1 MTRRNEKGAIANC
14 KLQIA
19 NCELTGSQH
28 SVTSNFKFAICNL
41 QFAILLVAALSVP
54 AVLTAQDA
62 PPPNK
67 PNLANDQD
75 SIKARYKR
83 FNLTLQQMAEI
94 LRKQDPERADLLFR
108 ALGKSQE
115 TRIEDQMNLIF
126 SLLNKEQ
133 PQLGEAIDRQEELV
147 GQLKNLLDLL
157 QSEDRRSEI
166 EKEKLRLQ
174 ELLKDINKLIG
185 KEKDIRAGTERG
197 DDTKKLAEKQ
207 GDAAKQAD
215 QLGKKID
222 KQDAE
227 KNGEANP
234 DSKTQKP
241 GSKSDDSK
249 SGEQK
254 PDDKNPKPDGNEKK
268 TDKSDKPSDDKKADD
283 GKKPEDG
290 KPSDMNK
297 SDKNGEKGDKS
308 KDGSKP
314 QKPSD
319 PKSDKNQQGK
329 PKDGSPD
336 DQPMPMPDGQQ
347 PKDGQQPDSEQ
358 NQQPDSKK
366 QKTPGRKQ
374 LEESRDAMQRAIEEL
389 KKQQPDNASKEQ
401 DDAIRK
407 LMEAKEKIE
416 EILRQLREEEQKL
429 MLAALEARFKK
440 MLAAQLIIYHDTVR
454 LSKAGESEKASA
466 QARAVKLSQ
475 GEQEILID
483 ADKALILLKEEGSSI
498 AFPES
503 VAGIR
508 QDVQNLVGW
517 LRDAKVGELTQAVE
531 KDVIEALEELIEAL
545 QKEME
550 KSDEDKKKQQQQ
562 QQQDQEQSQPLVD
575 QLAELKMLRS
585 LQLRVNRRT
594 KQLSRTFEGEQATQ
608 EEAVQQLQQLSGRQS
623 RIQQAASDLVKG
635 KNK

>member
-1 MTRRNEKGAIANC
+1 MTKPSEKCRVQSAKCKVHVVHPRRSHFALCTLHSSLCTTAVAIIVG
-14 KLQIA
+14 LSLIGIA
-19 NCELTGSQH
+19 VGQEPT
-28 SVTSNFKFAICNL
+28 
-41 QFAILLVAALSVP
+41 
-54 AVLTAQDA
+54 
-62 PPPNK
+62 PPPSK

-197 DDTKKLAEKQ
+197 EDTKKLAEKQ

-227 KNGEANP
+227 KNGEATPDSKNQNP
-234 DSKTQKP
+234 DSK
-241 GSKSDDSK
+241 SDDAK
-249 SGEQK
+249 NGEQK
-254 PDDKNPKPDGNEKK
+254 PDDKNPKPDGDEKK

-283 GKKPEDG
+283 GKKPEDS

-297 SDKNGEKGDKS
+297 SDKNGEKGDKP

-314 QKPSD
+314 QKPSEE
-319 PKSDKNQQGK
+319 KSDKNQKGK

-336 DQPMPMPDGQQ
+336 SQPMPMPDGQQ

-358 NQQPDSKK
+358 NQQSDPKK

-440 MLAAQLIIYHDTVR
+440 MLAAQLMIYHDTVR

-475 GEQEILID
+475 SEQEILID

-550 KSDEDKKKQQQQ
+550 KSDDDKKKQQQQ

-594 KQLSRTFEGEQATQ
+594 KQLGRTFEGEQATQ

>member
-1 MTRRNEKGAIANC
+1 MRPTSDKCRVKSANC
-14 KLQIA
+14 KVHVVHLHRSHFA
-19 NCELTGSQH
+19 LCTLH
-28 SVTSNFKFAICNL
+28 S
-41 QFAILLVAALSVP
+41 ALCSAFI
-54 AVLTAQDA
+54 AVLALLPQINVAVCQEPA
-62 PPPNK
+62 PPQTK

-197 DDTKKLAEKQ
+197 DDTKKLADKQ

-215 QLGKKID
+215 QLGQKID

-227 KNGEANP
+227 KNGEATP
-234 DSKTQKP
+234 DSKNQKP
-241 GSKSDDSK
+241 SSKSDDAK
-249 SGEQK
+249 NGEQK
-254 PDDKNPKPDGNEKK
+254 PEDKNSKPDGDDKQ
-268 TDKSDKPSDDKKADD
+268 TDKSDKPSDDKKPEE

-290 KPSDMNK
+290 KPSGMNK
-297 SDKNGEKGDKS
+297 SDKKGDKP

-319 PKSDKNQQGK
+319 QKADKNQQGK
-329 PKDGSPD
+329 PKDSSPD
-336 DQPMPMPDGQQ
+336 SQPMPMPDGQQ
-347 PKDGQQPDSEQ
+347 PKDDQQKDSDQ
-358 NQQPDSKK
+358 NQQSDPKK

-389 KKQQPDNASKEQ
+389 KKQQPENASKEQ

-594 KQLSRTFEGEQATQ
+594 KQLGRTFDGEQATQ

-623 RIQQAASDLVKG
+623 RIQQATSDLVKG

>member
-1 MTRRNEKGAIANC
+1 MRRTNDNWKMKTGKC
-14 KLQIA
+14 KKPER
-19 NCELTGSQH
+19 NGSRSIFH
-28 SVTSNFKFAICNL
+28 FPFSISHFSL
-41 QFAILLVAALSVP
+41 LLLVAFFVP
-54 AVLTAQDA
+54 AVLSAQEA
-62 PPPNK
+62 PSPSK

-227 KNGEANP
+227 KNGEATP
-234 DSKTQKP
+234 DSKNQKP
-241 GSKSDDSK
+241 GSKSEDSK
-249 SGEQK
+249 NGEQK
-254 PDDKNPKPDGNEKK
+254 PEDKNPKPDGDDKK
-268 TDKSDKPSDDKKADD
+268 TDKSDKPSDDKK
-283 GKKPEDG
+283 PEDS

-297 SDKNGEKGDKS
+297 SDKGGEKSDKPM
-308 KDGSKP
+308 DGSKP
-314 QKPSD
+314 
-319 PKSDKNQQGK
+319 PKSSDKKPQGK
-329 PKDGSPD
+329 PQEGSPD
-336 DQPMPMPDGQQ
+336 NPPMPMPDGKE
-347 PKDGQQPDSEQ
+347 PKEGQQPDSDQ
-358 NQQPDSKK
+358 NQQPDPKK

-389 KKQQPDNASKEQ
+389 KKKQPDNASKEQ

-466 QARAVKLSQ
+466 QAHAVKLSQ

-594 KQLSRTFEGEQATQ
+594 KQLGRTFEGEQATQ

-623 RIQQAASDLVKG
+623 RIQQATSDLVKG

>member
-1 MTRRNEKGAIANC
+1 VQSAKCKVWHRLSRLPHFALCTLHSALCTAFIAIVVW
-14 KLQIA
+14 LSH
-19 NCELTGSQH
+19 LG
-28 SVTSNFKFAICNL
+28 
-41 QFAILLVAALSVP
+41 VAVGQE
-54 AVLTAQDA
+54 TQ
-62 PPPNK
+62 PPPQK

-75 SIKARYKR
+75 AIKARYKR

-115 TRIEDQMNLIF
+115 TRIEDQMQLIYA
-126 SLLNKEQ
+126 LLNKEQ
-133 PQLGEAIDRQEELV
+133 PQLGEAIERQEELV
-147 GQLKNLLDLL
+147 AQLKNLLDLL

-166 EKEKLRLQ
+166 EKEKQRLQ
-174 ELLKDINKLIG
+174 DLLKDINKMIG
-185 KEKDIRAGTERG
+185 KEKDVRAGTERG
-197 DDTKKLAEKQ
+197 DDAKKLAGKQEDIAKDAEK
-207 GDAAKQAD
+207 
-215 QLGKKID
+215 LGQKID

-227 KNGEANP
+227 KNGEAPPNSKAQKP
-234 DSKTQKP
+234 DSKQGDQKNGDQKP
-241 GSKSDDSK
+241 SDK
-249 SGEQK
+249 
-254 PDDKNPKPDGNEKK
+254 DDKPMD
-268 TDKSDKPSDDKKADD
+268 DKSDKPADDKKPGDD
-283 GKKPEDG
+283 KNPDDKDG

-297 SDKNGEKGDKS
+297 SDKPTDC
-308 KDGSKP
+308 SKP
-314 QKPSD
+314 QDRDGKPSD
-319 PKSDKNQQGK
+319 QKPMPGK
-329 PKDGSPD
+329 PQDGKPMD
-336 DQPMPMPDGQQ
+336 GQPQEGQPMPMQDGDQKQDGQQ
-347 PKDGQQPDSEQ
+347 DD
-358 NQQPDSKK
+358 NQQQQDPKK

-389 KKQQPDNASKEQ
+389 KKQQRDDASKEQ
-401 DDAIRK
+401 DEAIKK

-454 LSKAGESEKASA
+454 LSKADPSEKASV

-475 GEQEILID
+475 AEQEVLID

-508 QDVQNLVGW
+508 QDVQTLVGW

-562 QQQDQEQSQPLVD
+562 QQQQQEQSQPLVD

-594 KQLSRTFEGEQATQ
+594 KQLSRTFEGEQAS
-608 EEAVQQLQQLSGRQS
+608 EAEAVQQLQQLSGRQA
-623 RIQQAASDLVKG
+623 RIQQATSDLVKG

>member
-1 MTRRNEKGAIANC
+1 
-14 KLQIA
+14 
-19 NCELTGSQH
+19 
-28 SVTSNFKFAICNL
+28 
-41 QFAILLVAALSVP
+41 
-54 AVLTAQDA
+54 
-62 PPPNK
+62 
-67 PNLANDQD
+67 
-75 SIKARYKR
+75 
-83 FNLTLQQMAEI
+83 MAEI

-115 TRIEDQMNLIF
+115 TRVEDQMQLIYA
-126 SLLNKEQ
+126 LLNKEQ
-133 PQLGEAIDRQEELV
+133 PQLGEAIERQEELV
-147 GQLKNLLDLL
+147 AQLKNLLDLL

-166 EKEKLRLQ
+166 EKEKQRLQ
-174 ELLKDINKLIG
+174 DLLKDINKMIG

-197 DDTKKLAEKQ
+197 DDTKKLAGKQQDLSKDAEK
-207 GDAAKQAD
+207 
-215 QLGKKID
+215 LGQKID

-227 KNGEANP
+227 KNGEAPPN
-234 DSKTQKP
+234 SKNQNAKPGDPKNGDKKPGDKDGKPMDDKPGDDKKPGDDQKP
-241 GSKSDDSK
+241 G
-249 SGEQK
+249 
-254 PDDKNPKPDGNEKK
+254 DDKNPE
-268 TDKSDKPSDDKKADD
+268 DKK
-283 GKKPEDG
+283 G
-290 KPSDMNK
+290 KPSDM
-297 SDKNGEKGDKS
+297 DKTGKP

-314 QKPSD
+314 Q
-319 PKSDKNQQGK
+319 DKDGK
-329 PKDGSPD
+329 PKDGKPQDGMPKDGKSQDGKPMD
-336 DQPMPMPDGQQ
+336 GQPQDGQPMPMQDGQQ
-347 PKDGQQPDSEQ
+347 QKDGQQD
-358 NQQPDSKK
+358 NQQQDDPKK

-389 KKQQPDNASKEQ
+389 KKQKRDDASKEQ
-401 DDAIRK
+401 DEAIRK

-454 LSKAGESEKASA
+454 LSKADPSEKSSV

-475 GEQEILID
+475 AEQEILID

-508 QDVQNLVGW
+508 QDVQTLVNW

-550 KSDEDKKKQQQQ
+550 KSDDDKKKKQQQQ
-562 QQQDQEQSQPLVD
+562 QQQQDQSQPLVD

-594 KQLSRTFEGEQATQ
+594 KQLSRTFDGEQAS
-608 EEAVQQLQQLSGRQS
+608 EAEAVQQLQQLSGRQA
-623 RIQQAASDLVKG
+623 RIQQATSDLVKG

>member
-1 MTRRNEKGAIANC
+1 MTRRNELVSRFAAKPVARRHQIGHWSLIIGHWLLLTVTLTVLPSIA
-14 KLQIA
+14 
-19 NCELTGSQH
+19 S
-28 SVTSNFKFAICNL
+28 
-41 QFAILLVAALSVP
+41 
-54 AVLTAQDA
+54 AQDA
-62 PPPNK
+62 PPPQK

-115 TRIEDQMNLIF
+115 SRVEDQMNLIF
-126 SLLNKEQ
+126 TLLNKEQ
-133 PQLGEAIDRQEELV
+133 PQLGEAIERQEELV
-147 GQLKNLLDLL
+147 SQLKNLLDLL

-166 EKEKLRLQ
+166 EKEKQRLQ
-174 ELLKDINKLIG
+174 DLLKDINKMIG
-185 KEKDIRAGTERG
+185 KEKDVRAGTERG
-197 DDTKKLAEKQ
+197 DDAKKLADKQSDIAKDTEK
-207 GDAAKQAD
+207 
-215 QLGKKID
+215 LGQKID

-227 KNGEANP
+227 KNGEADSSSKNQNP
-234 DSKTQKP
+234 N
-241 GSKSDDSK
+241 SKSDDPK
-249 SGEQK
+249 NGDQK
-254 PDDKNPKPDGNEKK
+254 PSDKDGKPMD
-268 TDKSDKPSDDKKADD
+268 DKSDKPGEDKKPGDDQKPGDDKKPQD
-283 GKKPEDG
+283 KDG

-297 SDKNGEKGDKS
+297 SDKP
-308 KDGSKP
+308 KDGSKSSDKND
-314 QKPSD
+314 KPSD
-319 PKSDKNQQGK
+319 QNQKPDKNQQSQ
-329 PKDGSPD
+329 PQDGQPQD
-336 DQPMPMPDGQQ
+336 GQPMPMPDGQKPQ
-347 PKDGQQPDSEQ
+347 DGPQDSQQQDDP
-358 NQQPDSKK
+358 KK

-374 LEESRDAMQRAIEEL
+374 LEESRDAMKRAIEEL
-389 KKQQPDNASKEQ
+389 KKQQRDEASKEQ
-401 DDAIRK
+401 DEAIRK
-407 LMEAKEKIE
+407 LMEAKDKIE

-454 LSKAGESEKASA
+454 LSKAGESEKATA

-475 GEQEILID
+475 SEQEVLID

-508 QDVQNLVGW
+508 QDVQTLVGW

-550 KSDEDKKKQQQQ
+550 KSDDDKRKQQQQ

-594 KQLSRTFEGEQATQ
+594 KQLGRTFEGEQATQ

-623 RIQQAASDLVKG
+623 RIQQATSDLVKG

>member
-1 MTRRNEKGAIANC
+1 
-14 KLQIA
+14 
-19 NCELTGSQH
+19 
-28 SVTSNFKFAICNL
+28 
-41 QFAILLVAALSVP
+41 LLLLFTFLSP
-54 AVLTAQDA
+54 AVSFSQETPPAQ
-62 PPPNK
+62 K

-75 SIKARYKR
+75 AIKARYKR

-115 TRIEDQMNLIF
+115 TRVEDQMQLIYA
-126 SLLNKEQ
+126 LLNKEQ
-133 PQLGEAIDRQEELV
+133 PQLGEAIERQEELV
-147 GQLKNLLDLL
+147 AQLKNLLDLL

-166 EKEKLRLQ
+166 EKEKQRLQ
-174 ELLKDINKLIG
+174 DLLKDINKMIG

-197 DDTKKLAEKQ
+197 DDTKKLAGKQQDLSKDAEK
-207 GDAAKQAD
+207 
-215 QLGKKID
+215 LGQKID

-227 KNGEANP
+227 KNGEAPPNSKNQNAKPGDPKNGDKKPGDKDGNP
-234 DSKTQKP
+234 MDDKPGDDKKPGDDQKP
-241 GSKSDDSK
+241 GDD
-249 SGEQK
+249 
-254 PDDKNPKPDGNEKK
+254 
-268 TDKSDKPSDDKKADD
+268 
-283 GKKPEDG
+283 KKPEDKEG
-290 KPSDMNK
+290 KPSDM
-297 SDKNGEKGDKS
+297 DKTGKP

-314 QKPSD
+314 Q
-319 PKSDKNQQGK
+319 DKDGK
-329 PKDGSPD
+329 PKDGKPQDGMPKDGKSQDGKPMD
-336 DQPMPMPDGQQ
+336 GKPQDGKPMDGQPQDGQPMPMQDGQQ
-347 PKDGQQPDSEQ
+347 QKDGQQD
-358 NQQPDSKK
+358 NQQQDDPKK

-389 KKQQPDNASKEQ
+389 KKQKRDDASKEQ
-401 DDAIRK
+401 DEAIRK

-454 LSKAGESEKASA
+454 LSKADPSEKSSV

-475 GEQEILID
+475 AEQEILID

-508 QDVQNLVGW
+508 QDVQTLVNW

-550 KSDEDKKKQQQQ
+550 KSDDDKKKKQQQQ
-562 QQQDQEQSQPLVD
+562 QQQQDQSQPLVD

-594 KQLSRTFEGEQATQ
+594 KQLSRTFDGEQAS
-608 EEAVQQLQQLSGRQS
+608 EAEAVQQLQQLSGRQA
-623 RIQQAASDLVKG
+623 RIQQATSDLVKG

>member
-1 MTRRNEKGAIANC
+1 MTRANEDRA
-14 KLQIA
+14 IA
-19 NCELTGSQH
+19 NCELASRRL
-28 SVTSNFKFAICNL
+28 SVFSSFKFAICNL
-41 QFAILLVAALSVP
+41 RFAILLLTSLVIP
-54 AVLTAQDA
+54 AIVSAQEA

-126 SLLNKEQ
+126 TLLNKEQ

-185 KEKDIRAGTERG
+185 KEKDIRAGTDRG
-197 DDTKKLAEKQ
+197 DDTKKLADKQ

-234 DSKTQKP
+234 DSKNQKP
-241 GSKSDDSK
+241 DSKSDDSK
-249 SGEQK
+249 NGEQK
-254 PDDKNPKPDGNEKK
+254 PDDKNPKSDGNEKK
-268 TDKSDKPSDDKKADD
+268 TDKSDKPPDDKKTDD

-297 SDKNGEKGDKS
+297 PDENGEKGDRP
-308 KDGSKP
+308 KDGAKP

-319 PKSDKNQQGK
+319 QKSDKNQQSK

-347 PKDGQQPDSEQ
+347 PKDDQQQDSDQ
-358 NQQPDSKK
+358 NQQSDPKK

-389 KKQQPDNASKEQ
+389 KKQKPDNASKEQ

-440 MLAAQLIIYHDTVR
+440 MLAAQLFIYHDTVR

-508 QDVQNLVGW
+508 QDVQNLVAW

-550 KSDEDKKKQQQQ
+550 KSDDDKKKQQQQ
-562 QQQDQEQSQPLVD
+562 QQEDQEQSPPLVD

-594 KQLSRTFEGEQATQ
+594 KQLGRTFDGEQATQ

-623 RIQQAASDLVKG
+623 RIQQATSDLVKG

>member
-1 MTRRNEKGAIANC
+1 MTKPSDKCRVQSAKCKVHVVHPRCSHFARCTLHSSLCTAFVAMIAG
-14 KLQIA
+14 
-19 NCELTGSQH
+19 LTLIGS
-28 SVTSNFKFAICNL
+28 
-41 QFAILLVAALSVP
+41 
-54 AVLTAQDA
+54 AVSQEPT
-62 PPPNK
+62 PPPSK

-234 DSKTQKP
+234 DSKSPKP
-241 GSKSDDSK
+241 DSKSDDSK
-249 SGEQK
+249 NGEQK
-254 PDDKNPKPDGNEKK
+254 PEDKNPKSDGDEKK
-268 TDKSDKPSDDKKADD
+268 TDKPSDDKKADD
-283 GKKPEDG
+283 GKKPED

-297 SDKNGEKGDKS
+297 SEKNGEKGDKP

-314 QKPSD
+314 PKPSD
-319 PKSDKNQQGK
+319 QKPDKNQQGK
-329 PKDGSPD
+329 PKDGPPD
-336 DQPMPMPDGQQ
+336 DQPMPMPEGQQ
-347 PKDGQQPDSEQ
+347 PKDSQQPDNEQ
-358 NQQPDSKK
+358 NQQPDPKK

-374 LEESRDAMQRAIEEL
+374 LEESREAMQRAIEEL
-389 KKQQPDNASKEQ
+389 KKQKPDNASKEQ

-575 QLAELKMLRS
+575 QIAELKMLRS

-594 KQLSRTFEGEQATQ
+594 KQLGRTFEGEQATQ
-608 EEAVQQLQQLSGRQS
+608 DEAVQQLQQLSGRQS
-623 RIQQAASDLVKG
+623 RIQQATSDLVKG

>member
-1 MTRRNEKGAIANC
+1 MKIEKCKMARRGRRRSIFHFPFSISH
-14 KLQIA
+14 LS
-19 NCELTGSQH
+19 LLFL
-28 SVTSNFKFAICNL
+28 VTLFL
-41 QFAILLVAALSVP
+41 P
-54 AVLTAQDA
+54 AVLNGQET
-62 PPPNK
+62 PPPQK

-75 SIKARYKR
+75 AIKARYKR

-115 TRIEDQMNLIF
+115 TRVEDQMQLIYA
-126 SLLNKEQ
+126 LLNKEQ
-133 PQLGEAIDRQEELV
+133 PQLGEAIERQEELV
-147 GQLKNLLDLL
+147 AQLKNLLDLL

-166 EKEKLRLQ
+166 EKEKQRLQ
-174 ELLKDINKLIG
+174 DLLKDINKMIG
-185 KEKDIRAGTERG
+185 KEKDVRAGTERG
-197 DDTKKLAEKQ
+197 DDSKKLASKQDEIAKDAEK
-207 GDAAKQAD
+207 
-215 QLGKKID
+215 LGQKID

-227 KNGEANP
+227 KNGEVPPN
-234 DSKTQKP
+234 SKAQ
-241 GSKSDDSK
+241 K
-249 SGEQK
+249 SGSESKDPQSGDQK
-254 PDDKNPKPDGNEKK
+254 PDDKKGKPG
-268 TDKSDKPSDDKKADD
+268 DDKKPGEEKNPEKDKKPSD
-283 GKKPEDG
+283 GKKPEDKEG

-297 SDKNGEKGDKS
+297 GDKP

-314 QKPSD
+314 QGKEGQPSD
-319 PKSDKNQQGK
+319 RKQEGK
-329 PKDGSPD
+329 PQDGKPMD
-336 DQPMPMPDGQQ
+336 GQPQDGQPMPMQDGDQKPQDQQDGQQ
-347 PKDGQQPDSEQ
+347 Q
-358 NQQPDSKK
+358 NDPKK

-389 KKQQPDNASKEQ
+389 KKQKRDDASKEQ
-401 DDAIRK
+401 DEAIKK

-454 LSKAGESEKASA
+454 LSKADPSEKASV
-466 QARAVKLSQ
+466 QARAVKLAQ

-508 QDVQNLVGW
+508 QDVQSLVGW

-562 QQQDQEQSQPLVD
+562 QQQQEQSQPLVD

-608 EEAVQQLQQLSGRQS
+608 EESVQQLQQLSGRQA
-623 RIQQAASDLVKG
+623 RIQQATSDLVKG

>member
-1 MTRRNEKGAIANC
+1 MKRRNKEC
-14 KLQIA
+14 KVQSAKCKVRQMMACLPHFALCTLHSSLCTVFVVLVVALFQIGDA
-19 NCELTGSQH
+19 VSQEP
-28 SVTSNFKFAICNL
+28 T
-41 QFAILLVAALSVP
+41 
-54 AVLTAQDA
+54 
-62 PPPNK
+62 PPPSK

-75 SIKARYKR
+75 AIRARYKR

-115 TRIEDQMNLIF
+115 SRVDDQMTLIF
-126 SLLNKEQ
+126 ALLNKEQ
-133 PQLGEAIDRQEELV
+133 PQLGEAIERQEDLV
-147 GQLKNLLDLL
+147 AQLKNLLDLL

-185 KEKDIRAGTERG
+185 KEKDIRVGTERG
-197 DDTKKLAEKQ
+197 DDTKKLSE
-207 GDAAKQAD
+207 KQAD
-215 QLGKKID
+215 LAKEANKLGQKID

-227 KNGEANP
+227 KNGEAAKP
-234 DSKTQKP
+234 DSKQGKP
-241 GSKSDDSK
+241 SD
-249 SGEQK
+249 K
-254 PDDKNPKPDGNEKK
+254 PKDGDPKPEDKK
-268 TDKSDKPSDDKKADD
+268 DADKSDKPED
-283 GKKPEDG
+283 GKKPDEDKKPKDKDG
-290 KPSDMNK
+290 DEKPSDMNK
-297 SDKNGEKGDKS
+297 ADKNGEKADKP
-308 KDGSKP
+308 KNGSKSP
-314 QKPSD
+314 MPSDQKPK
-319 PKSDKNQQGK
+319 PEKNQPGK

-336 DQPMPMPDGQQ
+336 SQPMPNEQKPQGEQQ
-347 PKDGQQPDSEQ
+347 PEDAQDQQEDQ
-358 NQQPDSKK
+358 KK

-389 KKQQPDNASKEQ
+389 KKQKRDDASKEQ

-454 LSKAGESEKASA
+454 LSKAGESEKSSV
-466 QARAVKLSQ
+466 QARAVKLAQ

-503 VAGIR
+503 VAGLR
-508 QDVQNLVGW
+508 QDVQTLVGW

-562 QQQDQEQSQPLVD
+562 QQEGEDSKPLVD
-575 QLAELKMLRS
+575 QIAELKTLRN

-594 KQLSRTFEGEQATQ
+594 KQLSRTFDGEQAS
-608 EEAVQQLQQLSGRQS
+608 EGEAVQQLQQLSGRQS
-623 RIQQAASDLVKG
+623 RIQQATSDLVKG

>member
-1 MTRRNEKGAIANC
+1 MTRANEKWAIANC

-19 NCELTGSQH
+19 IVLMT
-28 SVTSNFKFAICNL
+28 AI
-41 QFAILLVAALSVP
+41 FVP
-54 AVLTAQDA
+54 AVLVAQEA
-62 PPPNK
+62 PPPPSK

-197 DDTKKLAEKQ
+197 DDTKKLADKQ

-215 QLGKKID
+215 QLGQKID

-234 DSKTQKP
+234 DSQNQKP
-241 GSKSDDSK
+241 SSKSDDPK
-249 SGEQK
+249 NGEQK
-254 PDDKNPKPDGNEKK
+254 PDDKNSKPDGDEKK
-268 TDKSDKPSDDKKADD
+268 GDKSDKPSDDKKADE
-283 GKKPEDG
+283 GKKPEEG

-297 SDKNGEKGDKS
+297 PEKNGEKSDKP

-314 QKPSD
+314 QKPS
-319 PKSDKNQQGK
+319 KKNEQGK
-329 PKDGSPD
+329 PKEGSPD
-336 DQPMPMPDGQQ
+336 SQPMPDGQE
-347 PKDGQQPDSEQ
+347 PKDGQQPDSDQ
-358 NQQPDSKK
+358 NQPPDPKK
-366 QKTPGRKQ
+366 QATPGRKQ

-389 KKQQPDNASKEQ
+389 KKQKPDNASKEQ

-440 MLAAQLIIYHDTVR
+440 MLASQLIIYHDTVR

-503 VAGIR
+503 VASIR

-594 KQLSRTFEGEQATQ
+594 KQLSRTFDGEQATQ

-623 RIQQAASDLVKG
+623 RIQQATSDLVKG

>member
-1 MTRRNEKGAIANC
+1 MSRRNEVARRITVSHVSGRNVLHRRIGHWSLVVRHWCLLLGLLLIPAAN
-14 KLQIA
+14 L
-19 NCELTGSQH
+19 
-28 SVTSNFKFAICNL
+28 
-41 QFAILLVAALSVP
+41 
-54 AVLTAQDA
+54 AQES
-62 PPPNK
+62 PPPTK
-67 PNLANDQD
+67 PSLANDQD
-75 SIKARYKR
+75 AIRARYKR

-115 TRIEDQMNLIF
+115 ARIDDQMSLIF

-133 PQLGEAIDRQEELV
+133 PQLGEAIERQEELV
-147 GQLKNLLDLL
+147 NQLKTLLDLL

-166 EKEKLRLQ
+166 EKEKQRLQ
-174 ELLKDINKLIG
+174 DLLKDINKLIG
-185 KEKDIRAGTERG
+185 KEKDVRAGTERG
-197 DDTKKLAEKQ
+197 DDTQKLADKQ
-207 GDAAKQAD
+207 SDVSKQTE
-215 QLGKKID
+215 QLGQKID

-227 KNGEANP
+227 KNGEAAP
-234 DSKTQKP
+234 S
-241 GSKSDDSK
+241 SKSPKASSK
-249 SGEQK
+249 GNDGKSDEQK
-254 PDDKNPKPDGNEKK
+254 PDQQKPDKTDKPDEKK
-268 TDKSDKPSDDKKADD
+268 TNDPAQPKEDKPAENGDQKSDKPQQNSKS
-283 GKKPEDG
+283 PM
-290 KPSDMNK
+290 PSDSNQK
-297 SDKNGEKGDKS
+297 SH
-308 KDGSKP
+308 
-314 QKPSD
+314 
-319 PKSDKNQQGK
+319 KNQQGK
-329 PKDGSPD
+329 PQEGSP
-336 DQPMPMPDGQQ
+336 QNPPMPGDQQPDGQQ
-347 PKDGQQPDSEQ
+347 PEGDQQPQDPKQ
-358 NQQPDSKK
+358 

-389 KKQQPDNASKEQ
+389 KKQQRDNASKEQ
-401 DDAIRK
+401 DEAIRK

-454 LSKAGESEKASA
+454 LSKADESEKASV

-475 GEQEILID
+475 AEQDVLID
-483 ADKALILLKEEGSSI
+483 ADKALVLLKEEGSSI

-508 QDVQNLVGW
+508 QDVQTLVGW

-562 QQQDQEQSQPLVD
+562 PQNQEDSPPLVD

-594 KQLSRTFEGEQATQ
+594 KQLSRTFEGEQATDA
-608 EEAVQQLQQLSGRQS
+608 EVVQQLQQLSHRQA
-623 RIQQAASDLVKG
+623 RIQQATSDLVKG

>member
-1 MTRRNEKGAIANC
+1 MQRAIGNWKLKIENWKLTDGWSWISRNFQFSIF
-14 KLQIA
+14 
-19 NCELTGSQH
+19 
-28 SVTSNFKFAICNL
+28 NF
-41 QFAILLVAALSVP
+41 QFAMLLLAALFVP
-54 AVLTAQDA
+54 AVAFAQET

-67 PNLANDQD
+67 PSLANDQD
-75 SIKARYKR
+75 AIKARYKR

-115 TRIEDQMNLIF
+115 ARVEDQMNLIF
-126 SLLNKEQ
+126 TLLNKDQ
-133 PQLGEAIDRQEELV
+133 PQLGEAIERQEDLIA
-147 GQLKNLLDLL
+147 QLKNLLDLL

-185 KEKDIRAGTERG
+185 KEKDVRAGTERG
-197 DDTKKLAEKQ
+197 DDTKKLA
-207 GDAAKQAD
+207 GKQAELSKEAGK
-215 QLGKKID
+215 LGQKID

-227 KNGEANP
+227 KNGEVPPSDKN
-234 DSKTQKP
+234 QKP
-241 GSKSDDSK
+241 DSK
-249 SGEQK
+249 SGDPKKGDQK
-254 PDDKNPKPDGNEKK
+254 PDDKDGKPMD
-268 TDKSDKPSDDKKADD
+268 DKSDKPGDDKKPDED
-283 GKKPEDG
+283 KKPEDG
-290 KPSDMNK
+290 KQPDDGKPSDK
-297 SDKNGEKGDKS
+297 DKTDKS

-314 QKPSD
+314 QGSKPSD
-319 PKSDKNQQGK
+319 QNKKPDKSQQGK
-329 PKDGSPD
+329 PKDGQQDSP
-336 DQPMPMPDGQQ
+336 PMPMPEGQQKPDGQQ
-347 PKDGQQPDSEQ
+347 DD
-358 NQQPDSKK
+358 NQQPDDPKK

-389 KKQQPDNASKEQ
+389 KKQKRDDASKEQ
-401 DDAIRK
+401 DEAIKK
-407 LMEAKEKIE
+407 LMEAKEKIA

-440 MLAAQLIIYHDTVR
+440 MLAAQLMIYHDTVR
-454 LSKAGESEKASA
+454 LSKAGESEKASV
-466 QARAVKLSQ
+466 QARAIKLSQ
-475 GEQEILID
+475 VEQEILIE

-508 QDVQNLVGW
+508 QDVQSLVGW

-562 QQQDQEQSQPLVD
+562 QQQQQDQSQPLVD

-608 EEAVQQLQQLSGRQS
+608 EESVQQLQQLSGRQA
-623 RIQQAASDLVKG
+623 RIQQATSDLVKG

>member
-1 MTRRNEKGAIANC
+1 MTKPSEKYSVQCAKRKVHVVHPRCSHFALCTLHSSLGTAFVALIAG
-14 KLQIA
+14 LSLI
-19 NCELTGSQH
+19 GS
-28 SVTSNFKFAICNL
+28 
-41 QFAILLVAALSVP
+41 
-54 AVLTAQDA
+54 AVSQESA
-62 PPPNK
+62 PPPSK

-197 DDTKKLAEKQ
+197 DDTKKLADKQ
-207 GDAAKQAD
+207 TDAAKQTD

-227 KNGEANP
+227 KNGEAPP
-234 DSKTQKP
+234 DAKSPKP
-241 GSKSDDSK
+241 GSKSDEPKD
-249 SGEQK
+249 GAQK
-254 PDDKNPKPDGNEKK
+254 PEDKNSKP
-268 TDKSDKPSDDKKADD
+268 TDDKKTNE

-290 KPSDMNK
+290 KKEDDGKKPDEGKPSDMNK
-297 SDKNGEKGDKS
+297 PGEKGEKPN
-308 KDGSKP
+308 DGS
-314 QKPSD
+314 KPSD
-319 PKSDKNQQGK
+319 PKSDKKQQGK
-329 PKDGSPD
+329 PQDGSQD
-336 DQPMPMPDGQQ
+336 SQPMPMQDGQES
-347 PKDGQQPDSEQ
+347 KDGQQPNGDQ
-358 NQQPDSKK
+358 NQQPDPKK

-389 KKQQPDNASKEQ
+389 KKQKPDNASKEQ

-407 LMEAKEKIE
+407 LMEAKEKID

-454 LSKAGESEKASA
+454 LSKAGESEKATA

-575 QLAELKMLRS
+575 QIAELKMLRS

-594 KQLSRTFEGEQATQ
+594 KQLGRTFEGEQATQ

-623 RIQQAASDLVKG
+623 RIQQATSDLVKG

>member
-1 MTRRNEKGAIANC
+1 MTRANEKWAIANC

-19 NCELTGSQH
+19 IVLMT
-28 SVTSNFKFAICNL
+28 AI
-41 QFAILLVAALSVP
+41 FVP
-54 AVLTAQDA
+54 AVLVAREA
-62 PPPNK
+62 PPPPSK

-197 DDTKKLAEKQ
+197 DDTKKLADKQ

-215 QLGKKID
+215 QLGQKID

-234 DSKTQKP
+234 DSQNQKP
-241 GSKSDDSK
+241 SSKSDDPK
-249 SGEQK
+249 NGEQK
-254 PDDKNPKPDGNEKK
+254 PDDKNSKPDGDEKK
-268 TDKSDKPSDDKKADD
+268 GDKSDKPSDDKKADE
-283 GKKPEDG
+283 GKKPEEG

-297 SDKNGEKGDKS
+297 PEKNGEKSDKP

-319 PKSDKNQQGK
+319 KNQQGK
-329 PKDGSPD
+329 PKEGSPD
-336 DQPMPMPDGQQ
+336 SQPMPDGQE
-347 PKDGQQPDSEQ
+347 PKDGQQPDSNQ
-358 NQQPDSKK
+358 NQPPDPKK

-389 KKQQPDNASKEQ
+389 KKQKPDNASKEQ

-503 VAGIR
+503 VASIR

-594 KQLSRTFEGEQATQ
+594 KQLSRTFDGEQATQ

-623 RIQQAASDLVKG
+623 RIQQATSDLVKG

>member
-1 MTRRNEKGAIANC
+1 MTRTSETCKVKSVRERRFHFALCTIHYSLCSAFIAIVVV
-14 KLQIA
+14 L
-19 NCELTGSQH
+19 SQVGLGV
-28 SVTSNFKFAICNL
+28 SQEPT
-41 QFAILLVAALSVP
+41 
-54 AVLTAQDA
+54 
-62 PPPNK
+62 PPPSK

-75 SIKARYKR
+75 AIKARYKR

-115 TRIEDQMNLIF
+115 SRIEDQMSLIF
-126 SLLNKEQ
+126 ALLNKEQ
-133 PQLGEAIDRQEELV
+133 PQLGEAIDRQEELL

-166 EKEKLRLQ
+166 EKEKQRLQ
-174 ELLKDINKLIG
+174 DLLKDINKLIG

-197 DDTKKLAEKQ
+197 DDTKKLADKQ

-215 QLGKKID
+215 QLGQKID
-222 KQDAE
+222 QQDAE
-227 KNGEANP
+227 KNGEVKP
-234 DSKTQKP
+234 SSKSQKP
-241 GSKSDDSK
+241 DDSK
-249 SGEQK
+249 NGEQK
-254 PDDKNPKPDGNEKK
+254 PGDKDAKPTDDKKEGDDKK
-268 TDKSDKPSDDKKADD
+268 SEKSDKPSDDKKSDD
-283 GKKPEDG
+283 GKKPEG
-290 KPSDMNK
+290 SKPSDMNK
-297 SDKNGEKGDKS
+297 SDKNGEKSDQP
-308 KDGSKP
+308 KDGSKS

-319 PKSDKNQQGK
+319 QKSDKNQPGK
-329 PKDGSPD
+329 PQDDSPD
-336 DQPMPMPDGQQ
+336 GQPMPDGQK
-347 PKDGQQPDSEQ
+347 PEDGQQQDS
-358 NQQPDSKK
+358 NQQPDPKK

-374 LEESRDAMQRAIEEL
+374 LEESRDAMRRAIEEL
-389 KKQQPDNASKEQ
+389 KKQQRDEASKEQ
-401 DDAIRK
+401 DEAIRK
-407 LMEAKEKIE
+407 LMEAKDKIE

-454 LSKAGESEKASA
+454 LSKAGESERASV

-475 GEQEILID
+475 DEQEILID
-483 ADKALILLKEEGSSI
+483 TEKALILLKEEGSSI

-503 VAGIR
+503 VASIR
-508 QDVQNLVGW
+508 QDVQTLVGW

-545 QKEME
+545 QQEME
-550 KSDEDKKKQQQQ
+550 KSDEEKKQQQ

-608 EEAVQQLQQLSGRQS
+608 EEAVQQLQQLSGRQA
-623 RIQQAASDLVKG
+623 RIQQATSDLVKG

>member
-1 MTRRNEKGAIANC
+1 MRPKSDNC
-14 KLQIA
+14 
-19 NCELTGSQH
+19 
-28 SVTSNFKFAICNL
+28 SVTSAKCKVHGVQSRHLHFALCTAFFTIV
-41 QFAILLVAALSVP
+41 IGLSLGGISVSQE
-54 AVLTAQDA
+54 TT

-166 EKEKLRLQ
+166 EKEKQRLQ
-174 ELLKDINKLIG
+174 DLLKDINKMIG
-185 KEKDIRAGTERG
+185 KEKDVRAGTERG
-197 DDTKKLAEKQ
+197 DDTKKLAGKQ
-207 GDAAKQAD
+207 EDIAKDADK
-215 QLGKKID
+215 LGQKID

-227 KNGEANP
+227 KNGEPPPNSKSQKS
-234 DSKTQKP
+234 DSKPGDPKSTDQKP
-241 GSKSDDSK
+241 SDKD
-249 SGEQK
+249 GK
-254 PDDKNPKPDGNEKK
+254 PMD
-268 TDKSDKPSDDKKADD
+268 DKSDKPAEDQKPGDTKKPDDKDKNKDKND
-283 GKKPEDG
+283 N
-290 KPSDMNK
+290 PSDMNK
-297 SDKNGEKGDKS
+297 SDKPM
-308 KDGSKP
+308 DGSKP
-314 QKPSD
+314 QDKEGKPSD
-319 PKSDKNQQGK
+319 QKPMPNKSQQGK
-329 PKDGSPD
+329 PMDGQPQDS
-336 DQPMPMPDGQQ
+336 QPMPMQDGQQ
-347 PKDGQQPDSEQ
+347 QDGQQD
-358 NQQPDSKK
+358 NQQQNDPKK

-389 KKQQPDNASKEQ
+389 KKQKPADASKEQ

-454 LSKAGESEKASA
+454 LSKAGDSEKATA

-517 LRDAKVGELTQAVE
+517 LQDAKVGELTQAVE

-562 QQQDQEQSQPLVD
+562 QQQQNQEQSQPLVD

-594 KQLSRTFEGEQATQ
+594 KQLGRTFEGEQATQ
-608 EEAVQQLQQLSGRQS
+608 DEAVQQLQQLSGRQA
-623 RIQQAASDLVKG
+623 RIQQATSDLVKG

>member
-1 MTRRNEKGAIANC
+1 MRPISDKCRVQSAKCKIEPGRWRRPHFALCTLHSALCTAFIAV
-14 KLQIA
+14 LALLTQI
-19 NCELTGSQH
+19 N
-28 SVTSNFKFAICNL
+28 
-41 QFAILLVAALSVP
+41 VAACQEP
-54 AVLTAQDA
+54 T
-62 PPPNK
+62 PPSK

-126 SLLNKEQ
+126 TLLNKEQ

-185 KEKDIRAGTERG
+185 KEKDSRAGTERG
-197 DDTKKLAEKQ
+197 DDTKKLADKQ
-207 GDAAKQAD
+207 SDAAKQTD

-227 KNGEANP
+227 KNGEATP

-241 GSKSDDSK
+241 GSKSDDPK
-249 SGEQK
+249 SGEKK
-254 PDDKNPKPDGNEKK
+254 PDDKDPKPDNDDKK
-268 TDKSDKPSDDKKADD
+268 KDPSDKPADDKKADD
-283 GKKPEDG
+283 AKKPEEG
-290 KPSDMNK
+290 KPDKGGEK
-297 SDKNGEKGDKS
+297 SDQP

-314 QKPSD
+314 PKPSD
-319 PKSDKNQQGK
+319 KKQPGK
-329 PKDGSPD
+329 PQEGSPD
-336 DQPMPMPDGQQ
+336 SPPMPDGPE
-347 PKDGQQPDSEQ
+347 PKEGQQPDGDQ
-358 NQQPDSKK
+358 NQPPDPKK

-389 KKQQPDNASKEQ
+389 KKKQPDNASKEQ

-466 QARAVKLSQ
+466 QARAVKLAQ

-508 QDVQNLVGW
+508 QDVQNLIGW

-550 KSDEDKKKQQQQ
+550 KSDDDKKKKQQQQ
-562 QQQDQEQSQPLVD
+562 QQQDQEDSKPLVD
-575 QLAELKMLRS
+575 QIAELKMLRS

-594 KQLSRTFEGEQATQ
+594 KQLGRTFEGEQATQ
-608 EEAVQQLQQLSGRQS
+608 DEAVQQLQQLSGRQS
-623 RIQQAASDLVKG
+623 RIQQATSDLVKG